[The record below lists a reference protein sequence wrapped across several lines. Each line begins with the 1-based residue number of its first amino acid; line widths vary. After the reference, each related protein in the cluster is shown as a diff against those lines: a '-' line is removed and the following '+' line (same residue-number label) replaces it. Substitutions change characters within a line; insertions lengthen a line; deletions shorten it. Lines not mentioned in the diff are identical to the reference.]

1 MMKQEIIPQ
10 PVDWSLMQVWNAIAI
25 KHDRPLQKRDYVYAS
40 ELNQPMIDRV
50 MKMNAVPYTN
60 PPNDRSRR
68 KFLCGNLIEFLVR
81 QILVA
86 TGFYDKHELK
96 IDAKPYD
103 DCLEVHGRCDFKSV
117 IGYIDKGMAFTR
129 LNEMNLP
136 EEIYNLGKGII
147 ESLDGVFIKGKI
159 LEIKSISSFGFEKVE
174 KTKMAIP
181 AHTLQAYHY
190 QKNGGIPCE
199 LVYIS
204 KDDLR
209 MQQFSIDPT
218 IAEDIY
224 RKDLEKITFYFK
236 KKKMPP
242 KEPLATFEPLM
253 GKFQKN
259 LGVEY
264 SPYLLATY
272 QISTPEAFRQQ
283 VKFVES
289 WNRALSRYVKAE
301 TGQTTPTGKPINIT
315 PGNKETRAQIEA
327 AGFNF
332 DNLLRAAIEA
342 GVAEE
347 EELAEF

>member
-1 MMKQEIIPQ
+1 MNKQETNPT

-25 KHDRPLQKRDYVYAS
+25 KQDRPLQKRDYAYAS
-40 ELNQPMIDRV
+40 ELNQPMIDRI

-103 DCLEVHGRCDFKSV
+103 DCIEVHGRCDFKSV
-117 IGYIDKGMAFTR
+117 TGYIDKGMAFTR

-147 ESLDGVFIKGKI
+147 ESLEGVFIKGKI
-159 LEIKSISSFGFEKVE
+159 LEIKSISSFGYEKVE
-174 KTKMAIP
+174 KTKRAIP

-190 QKNGGIPCE
+190 QKNGGINCE
-199 LVYIS
+199 IVYIS

-209 MQQFSIDPT
+209 MQQFSIDKEGT
-218 IAEDIY
+218 EDLY
-224 RKDLEKITFYFK
+224 RKDLEKITYYYK
-236 KKKMPP
+236 KKKTPP
-242 KEPLATFEPLM
+242 IEPLAMFNTLM
-253 GKFQKN
+253 GKFEKN

-264 SPYLLATY
+264 SPYLTMLY
-272 QISTPEAFRQQ
+272 GFKNPEDYRNS
-283 VKFVES
+283 VSFVAS
-289 WNRALSRYVKAE
+289 WNRVLKRYAE
-301 TGQTTPTGKPINIT
+301 AELGRGTNIT
-315 PGNKETRAQIEA
+315 AKNKEVRAQMEKD
-327 AGFNF
+327 FEF
-332 DNLLRAAIEA
+332 DNLIRCAIDA
-342 GVAEE
+342 GIAEE